1 RQAGLTVE
9 VSLQPASIYLGIEF
23 EQGESNSVRIRRV
36 VANSPAERAKLDAG
50 DLLIAMNDER
60 LTFENFRSRLH
71 SHTIGETIKLTV
83 VRGQRLLTTNIVP
96 VEFQEERWQLNENPR
111 PAPEQV
117 QLKKAW
123 LRIREE
129 TKQGR

>member
-1 RQAGLTVE
+1 M
-9 VSLQPASIYLGIEF
+9 YLGIEF
-23 EQGESNSVRIRRV
+23 EQSESNSVRIRRV
-36 VANSPAERAKLDAG
+36 VANSPAERAKLDVG

-83 VRGQRLLTTNIVP
+83 VRSQRLLTTTIMP
-96 VEFQEERWQLNENPR
+96 VEFQAERWQLNENQR
-111 PAPEQV
+111 PTPQQV
-117 QLKKAW
+117 QSKEAW
-123 LRIREE
+123 LGPREE